1 MKPRF
6 QLVNVLIAKSMIETV
21 FVAALAVAVYVN
33 AFPPSFKGWG
43 EAVPAS
49 RAIAGWGV
57 SDSDPWLRLEVQLFV
72 DGKLVE
78 RQIANQ
84 SRPDVSAAGW
94 AKDEWH
100 GYNFTVK
107 GLAPG
112 THDARVYVLHA
123 SKNGA
128 RQTLQMLGDPITFQV
143 NTDGSWSH
151 E

>member
-1 MKPRF
+1 MQK
-6 QLVNVLIAKSMIETV
+6 LTNVLIAKSMIETV
-21 FVAALAVAVYVN
+21 FVAALAVAVYMN

-43 EAVPAS
+43 EAVLATQS
-49 RAIAGWGV
+49 ISGWGV
-57 SDSDPWLRLEVQLFV
+57 SDSDPWLRLEVQLFI
-72 DGKLVE
+72 DGKLVGT
-78 RQIANQ
+78 QVADD

-107 GLAPG
+107 GLTPG

-128 RQTLQMLGDPITFQV
+128 RQTLQMLGDPIRFEV
-143 NTDGSWSH
+143 SVDGTWK
-151 E
+151 